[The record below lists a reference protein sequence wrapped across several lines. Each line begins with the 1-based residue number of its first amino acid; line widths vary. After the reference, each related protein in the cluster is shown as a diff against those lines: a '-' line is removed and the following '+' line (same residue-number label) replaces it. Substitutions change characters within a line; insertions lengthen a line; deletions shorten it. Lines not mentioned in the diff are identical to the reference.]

1 VQALGGLQERMLL
14 SDDNQMF
21 QAFEVQHKNSQLLHI
36 ILQLF
41 STVQA
46 PKLGSD
52 ALQVTAHGF
61 DHGVLGQPSHHHNR
75 RQK

>member
-1 VQALGGLQERMLL
+1 MTTKCSKRFRF
-14 SDDNQMF
+14 NI
-21 QAFEVQHKNSQLLHI
+21 KNSQFVHI

-41 STVQA
+41 LTPQA
-46 PKLGSD
+46 PKLSFD